1 MKQLLVCLSIIVL
14 VSALLSFGGPGEKIK
29 LSSSVSAADTV
40 DAKREYPVKMV
51 IANWDRFYQGLGI
64 AASELRQSD
73 RPSKNVAF
81 VIDSVIFPL
90 QQQILSQ
97 LQKQFNADSSGKK
110 PK

>member
-1 MKQLLVCLSIIVL
+1 MKQLLVCFSLVVL
-14 VSALLSFGGPGEKIK
+14 VSALLSFGGAGKKINISPM
-29 LSSSVSAADTV
+29 SSADTV
-40 DAKREYPVKMV
+40 DTKKEYPVKMV
-51 IANWDRFYQGLGI
+51 IANWDRYYQGLGF
-64 AASELRQSD
+64 AANELRQSD